1 MKQKI
6 FFKLLLVLSLCISKC
21 LYTQNI
27 NLKVSS
33 VTKNDSTVIS
43 KFNYQKKHKDSISVF
58 LEIKRVSNNLKNI
71 GFFTNT
77 IDSIIKKENN
87 YIAYFSLNEKITQ
100 SVIYIELNDQYLF
113 YNFKII
119 NNSIA
124 INPEKVQAL
133 LLNTSK
139 KLDREG
145 KSFSKIQ
152 LKKIVIKDKKLF
164 ANLSIETSPKRIINK
179 VTIKGYDDFPKSFL
193 KNHFKINTSTI
204 FNEEKIKSISEKS
217 KNLQFVSEI
226 KPPEVLFT
234 KDSTFLYVYLK
245 KRNNSSFDG
254 LINFATNENG
264 NLLLNGN
271 INLELSNIL
280 NSGEKI
286 MLFWNRIGN
295 ERQEF
300 EIALKKPYIFNSKI
314 TPELSFSIYK
324 QDSTFLSTKFESK
337 LFYSLNQ
344 KINLALTYNVENSEN
359 LAENINNIDT
369 FNNYFLGLQFDYR
382 IPKNDF
388 SFSDKISIKINPTI
402 GERTSQLKN
411 SNQFKIKTSISYIW
425 DLDFR
430 NSIFIRNENGYLNS
444 ETYLNNELFRIG
456 GPNSIRG
463 FNEQSI
469 FVNQYAFLNLEYRF
483 LTSEKSYVY
492 TVTDLAKINSVN
504 QNENLIALGLGFLF
518 GSNNSLININTIVG
532 KKENENFDFNNV
544 KLFVNWK
551 TFF

>member
-1 MKQKI
+1 M
-6 FFKLLLVLSLCISKC
+6 
-21 LYTQNI
+21 
-27 NLKVSS
+27 
-33 VTKNDSTVIS
+33 
-43 KFNYQKKHKDSISVF
+43 
-58 LEIKRVSNNLKNI
+58 KNI